1 MNKKELEMELLN
13 LLNTTNLKNTKQIVR
28 QYNTN
33 KTTLTRAIELTKKLI
48 SDGRLSMK
56 EVK

>member
-33 KTTLTRAIELTKKLI
+33 KTTLTRAIELTNKLI
-48 SDGRLSMK
+48 NDGRLSMK